1 MSTRRIIAVSPDKAV
16 GKQLALALKAAGGE
30 VELFASRA
38 ELGTG
43 PLEAALVVLHLDGA
57 LAGAGPELL
66 ARLGGDTQAIAI
78 LPRADLAAV
87 VETMRASERVAGMLV
102 AEDLVPSELAALA
115 TRVLDGDVL
124 GLAKV
129 VPWGT
134 QIHTAL
140 VGSYDDKAQCIAQVS
155 AFAEAMGVRRKYRES
170 IDKCLDEMLMNALY
184 DAPVDADGRPLF
196 PDAATRAEAT
206 LAPEHRAVVQYA
218 CDGRQ
223 FAIAVRDAF
232 GRLERA
238 TVLRYLHKCL
248 YEEQQIDK
256 KAGGAGLG
264 LYLMTSSA
272 TAVMFNVEPGVATEA
287 LCTFDL
293 RAPKLELETFGFFV
307 ERPAPPPEQPPVQ
320 PPAAASIAATPAG
333 ASQGL
338 LVAVLVGAIVATL
351 ALIALVLA
359 RH

>member
-1 MSTRRIIAVSPDKAV
+1 MLAQRVIVLSPDKAI
-16 GKQLALALKAAGGE
+16 GKQLALAVKVAGAA
-30 VELFASRA
+30 VEHLTSRS

-43 PLEAALVVLHLDGA
+43 SLEAALVVMHLDGT

-66 ARLGGDTQAIAI
+66 ARLTGATQAIAI

-87 VETMRASERVAGMLV
+87 VAIMRASERVAGILV
-102 AEDLVPSELAALA
+102 AADLVPAELAALA
-115 TRVLDGDVL
+115 TRVLDGEVF

-155 AFAEAMGVRRKYRES
+155 AFAEEMGVRRKYRES
-170 IDKCLDEMLMNALY
+170 IDTCLDEMLMNALY
-184 DAPVDADGRPLF
+184 DAPVDAHGQPLF
-196 PDAATRAEAT
+196 PDVATRTQAV

-218 CDGRQ
+218 CDGKQ

-232 GRLERA
+232 GRLERG

-264 LYLMTSSA
+264 LYLMTSSSS
-272 TAVMFNVEPGVATEA
+272 TVMFNVQPRVATEA

-293 RAPKLELETFGFFV
+293 QAPKLELETFGFFT
-307 ERPAPPPEQPPVQ
+307 ERSAQ
-320 PPAAASIAATPAG
+320 PAASVPTPVVAAPAAG
-333 ASQGL
+333 SQAL
-338 LVAVLVGAIVATL
+338 LLSVLVGAIMATL
-351 ALIALVLA
+351 ALIAIVLSK
-359 RH
+359 R